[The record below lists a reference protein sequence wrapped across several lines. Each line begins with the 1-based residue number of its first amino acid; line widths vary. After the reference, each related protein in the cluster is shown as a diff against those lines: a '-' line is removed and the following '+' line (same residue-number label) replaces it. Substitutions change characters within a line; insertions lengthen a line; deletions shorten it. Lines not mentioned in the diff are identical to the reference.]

1 MWKVQMGYLIILRG
15 PAGAGKTTVSKRL
28 IQTLGKDK
36 TYSLDLD
43 ITLDKESEF
52 NENLIKTLG
61 YENVIGMMF
70 WGLKHTESPQQWL
83 ARFKDKGYIILSVI
97 LYASLETLIQRVQN
111 RGYDYKDA
119 AEIGHCFSEFEKIK
133 NVFANRAGV
142 KEIIVN
148 TDNMSLE
155 DVVNEILRHL
165 NSEH

>member
-1 MWKVQMGYLIILRG
+1 MRYLIILRG
-15 PAGAGKTTVSKRL
+15 PAGAGKTTVSKHL
-28 IQTLGKDK
+28 IETLGKDK

-52 NENLIKTLG
+52 NENLNKALG

-70 WGLKHTESPQQWL
+70 WGLKHTEAPQQWL
-83 ARFKDKGYIILSVI
+83 ARFKDNGYVILSVV
-97 LYASLETLIQRVQN
+97 LYASLKTLIHRVQY
-111 RGYDYKDA
+111 RGYDCKDA
-119 AEIGHCFSEFEKIK
+119 AEMRHHFSEFEKIK

-142 KEIIVN
+142 KEISVN
-148 TDNMSLE
+148 TDNMISE